1 MQIRS
6 IATRY
11 KSPRLVTPNQPLGD
25 TVRVTQLQGMRVA
38 SLVIDRLNEEDF
50 RRSIENR
57 LRERQASAAIERLR
71 RLLAPYAG
79 PGRILPER
87 FLTVGTG
94 DLVLS
99 GWEALGES
107 IRRHDR
113 EGSPITALSIAF
125 GWPGE
130 EPRPRDAAGHL
141 PPYVETRYFSDAAF
155 PFSES
160 TRDDL
165 LDGYSSFGCSWGDD
179 AEAVD
184 TVLAVEGIDDLHA
197 ALADLEEQLLA
208 TDNPDEDGLR
218 AGSLG
223 SCLLSALLF
232 QAVSEQ
238 IDRHGLPRP
247 LCVTAGSSGV
257 YPYFDAPVVGMP
269 EAARKQ
275 VEDWFDEARCGSAP
289 AAPPQP
295 EDIHLGA
302 PAARYS
308 SLLVTGIPR
317 AKKRAVLVLDESPE
331 EAANRVAELRCNGQG
346 PAALPDA
353 GSGEIGADG
362 ASLPDPHAASPLM
375 VKKPHGH
382 PAPDAA
388 VAAPLDLP
396 KDKPEPPPALAAAIE
411 ADLPEPG
418 PQAATVVTGPDSFD
432 AREWLQRLTPAT
444 PEPEPAW
451 SAALADVPALPQEQV
466 PDLTSDRSDE
476 RPAVPSANAL
486 RTAMT
491 ALRSAVALVG
501 TLWRSRKDPP
511 PPPRKR
517 FPPR

>member
-1 MQIRS
+1 M
-6 IATRY
+6 
-11 KSPRLVTPNQPLGD
+11 
-25 TVRVTQLQGMRVA
+25 A

-71 RLLAPYAG
+71 RLLVPYAG
-79 PGRILPER
+79 PGGILPER
-87 FLTVGTG
+87 FLTVGTA

-99 GWEALGES
+99 GWDALDLS

-113 EGSPITALSIAF
+113 EGSPITAISIAF

-141 PPYVETRYFSDAAF
+141 PPYVETRYFNDAAF

-208 TDNPDEDGLR
+208 TDNPDEHGMR

-223 SCLLSALLF
+223 SCLLSVLLF
-232 QAVSEQ
+232 QAVNEQ
-238 IDRHGLPRP
+238 IDKHGLPRP
-247 LCVTAGSSGV
+247 LCVMAGSSGV

-269 EAARKQ
+269 EQARKQ
-275 VEDWFDEARCGSAP
+275 VADWFEDAKPAAA
-289 AAPPQP
+289 AAPPRP
-295 EDIHLGA
+295 EEIHQGA

-308 SLLVTGIPR
+308 SLLVAGIPR

-331 EAANRVAELRCNGQG
+331 EAADRVAALRSNGEG
-346 PAALPDA
+346 PAAELEPGGAAIDPAEPAMPDLP
-353 GSGEIGADG
+353 
-362 ASLPDPHAASPLM
+362 AASPLM

-382 PAPDAA
+382 LFQDLPLSAPETVRAPEPEPDLPGPAPLAAAAPAPD
-388 VAAPLDLP
+388 
-396 KDKPEPPPALAAAIE
+396 
-411 ADLPEPG
+411 
-418 PQAATVVTGPDSFD
+418 SFNAHD
-432 AREWLQRLTPAT
+432 WLQRLAPAA

-451 SAALADVPALPQEQV
+451 SAALAEPPAAPLEQV
-466 PDLTSDRSDE
+466 PDLADE
-476 RPAVPSANAL
+476 PPAADVRVSRASGL
-486 RTAMT
+486 RTALT
-491 ALRSAVALVG
+491 ALRATMAVIG
-501 TLWRSRKDPP
+501 QLWRSRKDPP